1 MSQSESGISRNNLNS
16 NISRK
21 SCFELELNK
30 DLGAAILV

>member
-1 MSQSESGISRNNLNS
+1 MSQSESGISPNKLNS
-16 NISRK
+16 KILRK